1 MGNSKVFKIVA
12 FAILSMASTLT
23 NAQEQKVLE
32 GGGA

>member
-1 MGNSKVFKIVA
+1 MDKSKVFKLA